1 MTRLIVF
8 AISVISLIGI
18 LSLRKFKEE
27 PVSNKKFSYV
37 KEEKDWKKFKAAIDP
52 VKEKKKVVAMAP
64 KPSGMVVV
72 LDTEELKNGKKLYAK
87 CIVCH
92 GKYGEGKTAQ
102 KAPKIGGQYAW
113 YLEEQVINMQ
123 KGVRVNKA
131 MMPYIKNLSQQDI
144 SDISAYVAKLPW
156 K

>member
-1 MTRLIVF
+1 MTRLIIF

-27 PVSNKKFSYV
+27 AVSNKKFSYV
-37 KEEKDWKKFKAAIDP
+37 EEEKDWKKFKAAINP
-52 VKEKKKVVAMAP
+52 VKKKKKAVAQAP
-64 KPSGMVVV
+64 VATGVVVV

-92 GKYGEGKTAQ
+92 GKYGEGKPAQ
-102 KAPKIGGQYAW
+102 KAPKIAGQYAW
-113 YLEEQVINMQ
+113 YLEEQVVNIQ
-123 KGVRVNKA
+123 KGIRVNKV
-131 MMPYIKNLSQQDI
+131 MMPYVKNLSPQDI

>member
-8 AISVISLIGI
+8 TISVISLIGI
-18 LSLRKFKEE
+18 LSLRKYKKE

-37 KEEKDWKKFKAAIDP
+37 KEEKDWKKFQAALTP
-52 VKEKKKVVAMAP
+52 EKKETKVAVEAP
-64 KPSGMVVV
+64 KPSGEVVV

-92 GKYGEGKTAQ
+92 GKLGEGKAAQ
-102 KAPKIGGQYAW
+102 KAPKMGGQYAW
-113 YLEEQVINMQ
+113 YLEEQVVNMQ
-123 KGVRVNKA
+123 KGIRVNKA
-131 MMPYIKNLSQQDI
+131 MMPYIKNLSSQDI
-144 SDISAYVAKLPW
+144 SDISSYVAKLPW

>member
-113 YLEEQVINMQ
+113 YLEEHVINMQ

-131 MMPYIKNLSQQDI
+131 MMPYIKKLSSQDI